1 MSEYVKQ
8 FTWDKDTVDVV
19 DRKAEEI
26 IMKVKKVAKDMR
38 ENAVIETENIQMS
51 NK

>member
-8 FTWDKDTVDVV
+8 FTRHKDTVDVV
-19 DRKAEEI
+19 DRMAEEI
-26 IMKVKKVAKDMR
+26 IMKVKKVSKDMR
-38 ENAVIETENIQMS
+38 ENAAIETENIQMS